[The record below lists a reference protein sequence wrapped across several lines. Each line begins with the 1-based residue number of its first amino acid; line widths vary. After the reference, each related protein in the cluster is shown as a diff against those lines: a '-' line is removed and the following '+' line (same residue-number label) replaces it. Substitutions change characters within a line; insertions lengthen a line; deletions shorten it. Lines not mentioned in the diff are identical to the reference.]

1 MTTPELERSRVV
13 IGRDG
18 TLVEQDVS
26 GAACTF
32 RWYPQLFKE

>member
-1 MTTPELERSRVV
+1 MAPVLDKGPVV